1 MTMAELKEFGEF
13 NADFVRDAQTAR
25 KTGKTIDQFVAE
37 WSVPAKYAGYTP
49 PPAGRAQWKSN
60 AEVVWAGK

>member
-37 WSVPAKYAGYTP
+37 WSVPAK
-49 PPAGRAQWKSN
+49 
-60 AEVVWAGK
+60 